1 MQVDRPSKIMIPLFL
16 FATTTTSQSSEG
28 MDTTT
33 EKWLFQN
40 NHKKK
45 MENKNMFLLPVPACL
60 PGEQF

>member
-1 MQVDRPSKIMIPLFL
+1 MIPLFL